1 MQCHSGIF
9 KCPRTFEG
17 HCMQNK
23 SHKGYVQNDVF
34 PSTCNTFPVATELN
48 ILGWWTMEWLY
59 TLQWVFS
66 QSHCCSNCSVFT
78 QMVRQESAELTRILL
93 DFQTCARTHTHTH
106 TQIHLVTLC
115 YTGRV
120 QHVEVSCLLLMVLCT
135 ENHKLKW
142 HELAASVPIHNYSH
156 ASLSLLCSLHALP
169 LHPVFHVFSSGELL
183 NKDTSAKVIN
193 K

>member
-1 MQCHSGIF
+1 MYVRIHHTHIYIYIYIYIYINKIMQCHSGIF

-93 DFQTCARTHTHTH
+93 DFQTCAHTHTHTH
-106 TQIHLVTLC
+106 THTDPPCHTMLHRKGATCGSILFITH
-115 YTGRV
+115 G
-120 QHVEVSCLLLMVLCT
+120 
-135 ENHKLKW
+135 
-142 HELAASVPIHNYSH
+142 SVYRKP
-156 ASLSLLCSLHALP
+156 
-169 LHPVFHVFSSGELL
+169 
-183 NKDTSAKVIN
+183 
-193 K
+193 

>member
-23 SHKGYVQNDVF
+23 SYKGYVQNDVF

-78 QMVRQESAELTRILL
+78 QTVRQESAELTRILL
-93 DFQTCARTHTHTH
+93 DFQTCAHTHTH
-106 TQIHLVTLC
+106 RSTLSHYVTQEGCNMWKYPVYYSWFC
-115 YTGRV
+115 V
-120 QHVEVSCLLLMVLCT
+120 QKTINSNGMNLLLL
-135 ENHKLKW
+135 
-142 HELAASVPIHNYSH
+142 SPIHNYSH